1 MKINDRFYGAK
12 GHVQIY
18 KLYRS
23 GEKELFYE
31 DKNVV
36 CSGMGATL
44 AGAFGASSTSD
55 LSAFQITLFQM
66 GTGGASGFQV
76 SSTGRLG
83 AALTYSEYGSGALEK
98 VIQSLSTSGTTVT
111 NEAFGIIPAGFID
124 KVSER
129 KCRWIILLDE
139 DAGNSKTVNEI
150 GIFSKNP
157 NQGSPSIAYLCAYKY
172 FGDLVKTDGFSIQV
186 VWTIEF

>member
-1 MKINDRFYGAK
+1 MNIKDKYYGAK

-18 KLYRS
+18 KIYKT
-23 GEKELFYE
+23 GDVELFYE
-31 DKNVV
+31 DKNIV

-44 AGAFGASSTSD
+44 AAAFGASASSD
-55 LSAFQITLFQM
+55 LSAFQITLFQI
-66 GTGGASGFQV
+66 GTGGSTGLQV
-76 SSTGRLG
+76 SSTGQLG
-83 AALTYSEYGSGALEK
+83 TALTLSEYGAGALEK
-98 VIQSLSTSGTTVT
+98 VVQSLSTSGSTVT
-111 NEAFGIIPAGFID
+111 NQAFGIIPAGFID

-129 KCRWIILLDE
+129 KCRWIILMDE

-157 NQGSPSIAYLCAYKY
+157 NQTNPAVAFLCAYKY
-172 FGDLVKTDGFSIQV
+172 FGDLAKTDTFSIQV